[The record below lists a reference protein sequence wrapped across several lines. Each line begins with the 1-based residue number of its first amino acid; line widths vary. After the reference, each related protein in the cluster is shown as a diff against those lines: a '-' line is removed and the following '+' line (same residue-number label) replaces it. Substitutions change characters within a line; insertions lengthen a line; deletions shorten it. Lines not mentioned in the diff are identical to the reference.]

1 MLRHVISGPFG
12 LVEELS
18 DLILVTK
25 QRVSKLDHLKVS
37 EFVVDH
43 LSHVFS
49 DDPVLVTLFLLR
61 IHFFII

>member
-49 DDPVLVTLFLLR
+49 DDAVLVTLFLLR
-61 IHFFII
+61 IHFNI